1 MNKGRNKAVEW
12 LKNVLIV
19 VLALSAVY
27 LALRTQLFRDAVFL
41 SRGETGGNTVTGQ
54 QENLTGGTGLL
65 RPVRMTVMTESGRYG
80 VQYDQTAV
88 DELFTQTASLLAEA
102 VGSAEAPKQVEES
115 AWREALT
122 TPLAVTFD
130 FLSSLPL
137 QLLGEWQSGEENG
150 ALTGTVRRMA
160 LAPGDGD
167 AVLLYYREEKSGA
180 VFVCR
185 TGVLQQSQLSAAVS
199 GLAGNGAR
207 FAFETEEFSGL
218 NGDTLI
224 LADAP
229 EMPVYSVKD
238 PLSGDQREENLNA
251 LAETLRFHSQENTS
265 YSGADG
271 VVIKNGSDT
280 LRLKSTGEVTFSG
293 GDNARFPVTGKSGGE
308 GDRGDMV
315 KAAYEIARETVL
327 PLSGE
332 GRLILTRVETD
343 GDGRTQIFFDYCLSG
358 ARTVLPD
365 GAYAAH
371 FTVEQGQITEFT
383 LYLRT
388 YELSGQTG
396 EMLPELQA
404 QAAALSMGA
413 QESELLL
420 CYRDGD
426 SGTVSAGWTAG

>member
-1 MNKGRNKAVEW
+1 MDKGRNKAVEW

-27 LALRTQLFRDAVFL
+27 LALRTQLFRDAVLL
-41 SRGETGGNTVTGQ
+41 SRGESGESTTVDQQEELTGGN
-54 QENLTGGTGLL
+54 GLL

-102 VGSAEAPKQVEES
+102 AGSAETPRRVEES
-115 AWREALT
+115 AWQEALT
-122 TPLAVTFD
+122 TPLTVTFD
-130 FLSSLPL
+130 FLSPLPL
-137 QLLGEWQSGEENG
+137 QLLGDWQADGEND
-150 ALTGTVRRMA
+150 APSGTVRRMA
-160 LAPGDGD
+160 LAPGEGD
-167 AVLLYYREEKSGA
+167 EVLLYYREEKSGA

-185 TGVLQQSQLSAAVS
+185 TGVLRQSQLSAAVS

-218 NGDTLI
+218 DGDTLI
-224 LADAP
+224 LTDAP
-229 EMPVYSVKD
+229 VMPVYSVKD
-238 PLSGDQREENLNA
+238 PLNGDQREENLIA
-251 LAETLRFHSQENTS
+251 LAETLHFHSQENAS

-271 VVIKNGSDT
+271 MVIKNGSDT
-280 LRLKSTGEVTFSG
+280 LRLKSSGEVIFSG
-293 GDNARFPVTGKSGGE
+293 GENACFPVTGKNS
-308 GDRGDMV
+308 GDMV
-315 KAAYEIARETVL
+315 KAAYEIVRETVL

-343 GDGRTQIFFDYCLSG
+343 GDGRTQIEFDYCLSG

-365 GAYAAH
+365 GEHAAH

-404 QAAALSMGA
+404 QAAALTLGV
-413 QESELLL
+413 QEPELLL

-426 SGTVSAGWTAG
+426 SGAVSAGWIAG